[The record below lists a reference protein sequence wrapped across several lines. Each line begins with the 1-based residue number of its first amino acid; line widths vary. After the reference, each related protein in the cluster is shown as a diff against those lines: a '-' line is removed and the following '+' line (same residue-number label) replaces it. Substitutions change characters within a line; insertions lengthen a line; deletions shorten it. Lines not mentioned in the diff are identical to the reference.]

1 MQDTKKVESI
11 STFSD
16 IIRMAAIG
24 GEPLRQR
31 GHAAGGAE
39 SAFRPIERRIIWQ
52 KEN

>member
-16 IIRMAAIG
+16 IMRMAATG
-24 GEPLRQR
+24 SGPLRQC

-39 SAFRPIERRIIWQ
+39 STLRPIERRIIWQ